1 MNINRFCS
9 FSTQRVIFS
18 VVFCFLPIS
27 LSIGV
32 LWNHLDSLSL
42 FTGFYLILTK
52 CGLLL
57 VEITAIFCL
66 LWESAKDK
74 VLSTYCFFANILI
87 VFMMLLHVG
96 SVFQYDS
103 GMVKLKSEKTEYTNA
118 ASELLELNNK
128 LSIAQN
134 TALLETIKGENNNNA
149 NRKALEAV
157 VSKTNE
163 STANLVSKTL
173 ESINTNEK
181 VNKNNIKTLLPIE
194 YIESGAMYIVPI
206 LISFFIGIGALFISK
221 TSIDMS
227 NNGTVSYVN
236 RTIIPE
242 TTTNI
247 TPISVN
253 SGSNSVLNDVILDS
267 GPDSSVNGESE
278 YLEDNTDVDPDVV
291 PQPTSNTLD
300 RNALLNKLRTS

>member
-1 MNINRFCS
+1 M
-9 FSTQRVIFS
+9 
-18 VVFCFLPIS
+18 
-27 LSIGV
+27 
-32 LWNHLDSLSL
+32 
-42 FTGFYLILTK
+42 
-52 CGLLL
+52 

-66 LWESAKDK
+66 IWEHAKDK

-134 TALLETIKGENNNNA
+134 TALLETIKRENNNNA
-149 NRKALEAV
+149 NRKALEV
-157 VSKTNE
+157 VVNKTNE
-163 STANLVSKTL
+163 SNANLVGKTL
-173 ESINTNEK
+173 ESINSSEK

-206 LISFFIGIGALFISK
+206 LISFFIGIVALFISK

-227 NNGTVSYVN
+227 NNDAVTYVE
-236 RTIIPE
+236 RPITQE
-242 TTTNI
+242 TTTHTI
-247 TPISVN
+247 PISNN
-253 SGSNSVLNDVILDS
+253 SDDGSILNGVIVDS
-267 GPDSSVNGESE
+267 GADSSVKGYDSE
-278 YLEDNTDVDPDVV
+278 YQGDSNYVDPDVV
-291 PQPTSNTLD
+291 PPTTNNGLD
-300 RNALLNKLRTS
+300 RSALLDRLRTN